1 MSYIPLASLVGRK
14 RTPED
19 YVVSLPEWLM
29 GVDLRSTG
37 GNSAW
42 VRTPQLTRPLGH
54 ARLAWRFETMY
65 GSERARARLGDSA
78 CEGKSTNNFER

>member
-1 MSYIPLASLVGRK
+1 MALCPKGKCSLIRLRHNDK
-14 RTPED
+14 RQFAR
-19 YVVSLPEWLM
+19 VVK